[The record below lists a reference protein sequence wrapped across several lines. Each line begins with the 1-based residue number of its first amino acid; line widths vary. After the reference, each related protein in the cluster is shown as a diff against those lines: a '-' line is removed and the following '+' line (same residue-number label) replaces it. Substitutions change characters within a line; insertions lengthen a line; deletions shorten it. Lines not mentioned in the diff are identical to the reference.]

1 MDVEKIRRQ
10 AAACMETLLE
20 AANLTPGSLIV
31 IGCSTSEVIGKKI
44 GSESSPQAAE
54 AIFQGIY
61 PLAESHQLR
70 LAAQCCEHLNR
81 ALVVEKETA
90 EKFGFE
96 PVTVIPVN
104 QAGGSWATY
113 VYSQFKHP
121 VVVENL
127 NGHLAYAGIDIG
139 ETCIGMHLR
148 PVAVMVRMPEPYIG
162 EARVTMVR
170 TRPKLIGG
178 ERAKYE

>member
-1 MDVEKIRRQ
+1 MDNLKIQQQ

-20 AANLTPGSLIV
+20 AAHLAPDSLVV

-54 AIFQGIY
+54 AIFNGVF
-61 PLAESHQLR
+61 PLIEKSNLH

-96 PVTVIPVN
+96 PVTVIPVRE
-104 QAGGSWATY
+104 AGGSWATH

-127 NGHLAYAGIDIG
+127 HGHLAHAGIDIG

-148 PVAVMVRMPEPYIG
+148 PVGVMVRKADPYIG

-178 ERAKYE
+178 ARAKYE